1 MVRDIALED
10 FGNIVVSGMVVNE
23 KVQSAKAKVNR
34 RSEKEVPELSN
45 WQEEADSIIISH
57 IAGLL
62 TMVLRGLS

>member
-1 MVRDIALED
+1 
-10 FGNIVVSGMVVNE
+10 MVVNE
-23 KVQSAKAKVNR
+23 KVQSAKAQVIR